1 MLLGLQSGWHE
12 DMVDSVNCNLQVY
25 IIQVGV
31 DNLRGCIDTDVNSLQ
46 WTIACG
52 QKLI

>member
-1 MLLGLQSGWHE
+1 MLLGLQSGWHK
-12 DMVDSVNCNLQVY
+12 DIVDSANHNLQLY

-31 DNLRGCIDTDVNSLQ
+31 DNLYGCIETDVNSLQ

-52 QKLI
+52 QSLV